1 MLPASIF
8 FWSQKVDA
16 LYNAAFLFKKLLD
29 TEYVFVLGKKNV
41 KATIHLI
48 FHDTNFYHLAGLQ
61 HLEDIAHLR
70 RNKKEIFKKILN
82 RQIKIEDLQKSRF
95 YKDIEGRVAALS
107 LLPSLLDSNETIFKY
122 NKERNC
128 FSLIDADYLLENTA
142 DKQTLYTFLAKYPD
156 NNFFCRSFFPKEKKD
171 YSIGQTRWTLL
182 FKKKINKSANTEEI
196 LFRHKNFKG

>member
-1 MLPASIF
+1 M
-8 FWSQKVDA
+8 DD
-16 LYNAAFLFKKLLD
+16 LYNAASVFKELLD
-29 TEYVFVLGKKNV
+29 VEYVFVLGRKNV

-82 RQIKIEDLQKSRF
+82 QQIKIEDIQKSRF

-107 LLPSLLDSNETIFKY
+107 LLPLLLDSNETIFKY

-128 FSLIDADYLLENTA
+128 FSLIDADYLLENTLNR
-142 DKQTLYTFLAKYPD
+142 QTLYTFLSKYPND
-156 NNFFCRSFFPKEKKD
+156 TFFCRSFFPKDKKD
-171 YSIGQTRWTLL
+171 YSVGQTRWTLL
-182 FKKKINKSANTEEI
+182 FKKKINKSTNTEEI